1 MFLFVEAPANPKT
14 FCRVKSMGTI
24 KSITFTMGTML
35 LEIRLISINWLIV
48 YSLVG
53 TLCLDNPQKLT
64 RHALEKIAQGMRSRP
79 ITNVEPKDEV
89 PDNLHFKINL
99 SENLFTIQ
107 KRIVAIENDVHK
119 QPKYENVAENKQ
131 KKSSNR
137 SKTNEI
143 IPK

>member
-1 MFLFVEAPANPKT
+1 MSREDFKKKVNW
-14 FCRVKSMGTI
+14 GTQR
-24 KSITFTMGTML
+24 ITQTSR
-35 LEIRLISINWLIV
+35 LEKEIAD
-48 YSLVG
+48 
-53 TLCLDNPQKLT
+53 LCLDNPQKLT
-64 RHALEKIAQGMRSRP
+64 RQALEKMAQGMRSRP

-119 QPKYENVAENKQ
+119 QPKYENVAEKRR